1 MLSQYLAPSITKN
14 VISSS
19 LVLAQQRFIALGIQT
34 FNKVFQ
40 FILKSIE
47 TFFLI
52 QNYFYSNAKK
62 YR

>member
-62 YR
+62 YK

>member
-34 FNKVFQ
+34 SNKVFQ
-40 FILKSIE
+40 FILKSLE

-52 QNYFYSNAKK
+52 QN
-62 YR
+62 